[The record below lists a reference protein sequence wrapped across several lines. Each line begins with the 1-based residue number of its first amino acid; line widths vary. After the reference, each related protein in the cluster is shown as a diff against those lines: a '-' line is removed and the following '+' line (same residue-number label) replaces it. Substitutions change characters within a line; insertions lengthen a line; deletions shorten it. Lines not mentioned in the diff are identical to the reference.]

1 MLIASSEMPERIGLC
16 DRIVVLRQGRTVAEF
31 PGGADEREVLA
42 AGSQVG
48 RSACGMKP
56 MNEAAP
62 IRAPAPAPAGAWR
75 GIDLFAIA
83 VRFQSVIGLVVVAI
97 GEIIFSPRRH
107 RLILFLAPDNMANI
121 VRAVSE
127 TGIIAVG
134 MTFVIITAGI
144 DLSVG
149 ALLSLSSVL
158 TATIMTTEGWGL
170 IATVLIVVACGA
182 AFGAMQGVISTRF
195 RLEPFIVTLAGLQV
209 ARGLALVISNN
220 QYINISYGNG
230 PGLAPPVFAILG
242 DRLFNNIVPVAT
254 LVFVVVAT
262 IATSVLNFTRF
273 GRYVFAVGGNE
284 RAARLS
290 GVPVT
295 LVKISVYAI
304 TGLVS
309 AIAGIVHAGQFNFG
323 SANDGT
329 GYKLVA
335 IAAVVIGGT
344 SLFGGSGSMV
354 GTVAGA
360 VMLGALANVLQLN
373 NINAALQLL
382 ATGAIIVARRGASI
396 SRPSPRGIGPLNEG
410 DATQWSRPVS
420 GDSRQL
426 GRRRPTQPRER
437 LHGSIILEDSRGA
450 RARRGRGGAAGGRG
464 LCRAPRQGMRQGR
477 QVRHRLLAGQ
487 QRGALSGARQ
497 RGS

>member
-1 MLIASSEMPERIGLC
+1 MSQPATIRDASAAVPS
-16 DRIVVLRQGRTVAEF
+16 GR
-31 PGGADEREVLA
+31 R
-42 AGSQVG
+42 
-48 RSACGMKP
+48 R
-56 MNEAAP
+56 
-62 IRAPAPAPAGAWR
+62 
-75 GIDLFAIA
+75 IDLFAIL
-83 VRFQSVIGLVVVAI
+83 VRFQSVISLVLVAI
-97 GEIIFSPRRH
+97 GGIIFSPRRH
-107 RLILFLAPDNMANI
+107 GMILFLQPDNMANI

-158 TATIMTTEGWGL
+158 TATIMPSGWSL
-170 IATVLIVVACGA
+170 APTLLFVVACGA
-182 AFGAMQGVISTRF
+182 AFGAAQGVISTRF

-220 QYINISYGNG
+220 QYINISYGDG

-254 LVFVVVAT
+254 LVFVVFAAVAT
-262 IATSVLNFTRF
+262 IVLNTTRF

-290 GVPVT
+290 GVPVSAI
-295 LVKISVYAI
+295 KISVYAI
-304 TGLVS
+304 TGFAS
-309 AIAGIVHAGQFNFG
+309 AAAGIVHAGQFNFG

-329 GYKLVA
+329 GYELTA

-344 SLFGGSGSMV
+344 SLFGGAGSMI
-354 GTVAGA
+354 GTVAGS

-382 ATGAIIVARRGASI
+382 ATGAIIVLAAVLQSLVRR
-396 SRPSPRGIGPLNEG
+396 REG
-410 DATQWSRPVS
+410 
-420 GDSRQL
+420 L
-426 GRRRPTQPRER
+426 GR
-437 LHGSIILEDSRGA
+437 
-450 RARRGRGGAAGGRG
+450 
-464 LCRAPRQGMRQGR
+464 
-477 QVRHRLLAGQ
+477 
-487 QRGALSGARQ
+487 
-497 RGS
+497 

>member
-1 MLIASSEMPERIGLC
+1 MNDTATLLKS
-16 DRIVVLRQGRTVAEF
+16 
-31 PGGADEREVLA
+31 LA
-42 AGSQVG
+42 GQPVPT
-48 RSACGMKP
+48 R
-56 MNEAAP
+56 
-62 IRAPAPAPAGAWR
+62 RL
-75 GIDLFAIA
+75 DFLAIA
-83 VRFQSVIGLVVVAI
+83 VRFQSVIGLILVAI
-97 GEIIFSPRRH
+97 GGVIFSPRRH
-107 RLILFLAPDNMANI
+107 GSILFLAPDNIANI
-121 VRAVSE
+121 VRAISE

-158 TATIMTTEGWGL
+158 TATIMTTWGWGL
-170 IATVLIVVACGA
+170 VPTLLFVMICGA
-182 AFGAMQGVISTRF
+182 LFGCAQGVISTRF

-220 QYINISYGNG
+220 QYINISYGDG
-230 PGLAPPVFAILG
+230 PGLAPPIFAVLG
-242 DRLFNNIVPVAT
+242 DRLFENTVPVAT
-254 LVFVVVAT
+254 LVFLVVA
-262 IATSVLNFTRF
+262 IVATFVLNFTRF

-329 GYKLVA
+329 GYELTV

-344 SLFGGSGSMV
+344 SLFGGSGSMI
-354 GTVAGA
+354 GTIAGA

-382 ATGAIIVARRGASI
+382 ATGAIIVVAAVLQSLVRR
-396 SRPSPRGIGPLNEG
+396 REG
-410 DATQWSRPVS
+410 
-420 GDSRQL
+420 L
-426 GRRRPTQPRER
+426 GR
-437 LHGSIILEDSRGA
+437 
-450 RARRGRGGAAGGRG
+450 
-464 LCRAPRQGMRQGR
+464 
-477 QVRHRLLAGQ
+477 
-487 QRGALSGARQ
+487 
-497 RGS
+497 